1 MGAHRA
7 RQTSTVGKVAGRGA
21 LTAAA
26 ALALTG
32 GTASFAFAAEAPN
45 VDNTTHTLSDVA
57 QRNAEGLQH
66 LSQDHAPTTFK
77 GAEEFVGGHV
87 SAGQHDV
94 NDITSAAVSDL
105 QTAANNNG
113 IPVGSRATDT
123 EQRISGAANQLAGRG
138 HDLTGS
144 LAQRADEA
152 AASHG
157 SSLLSFG
164 GHSADSDDE

>member
-45 VDNTTHTLSDVA
+45 LDNTTHTLSDVA
-57 QRNAEGLQH
+57 QSNAESLRE
-66 LSQDHAPTTFK
+66 LPSTDAPTTVK
-77 GAEEFVGGHV
+77 GAEELVGGHV

-94 NDITSAAVSDL
+94 NRITSAVTSDL
-105 QTAANNNG
+105 QTAANDNG

-123 EQRISGAANQLAGRG
+123 EQELSGAGNRLAGHL
-138 HDLTGS
+138 HDATGS
-144 LAQRADEA
+144 GAHQIDDAI
-152 AASHG
+152 ASHG

-164 GHSADSDDE
+164 GGDSDD

>member
-7 RQTSTVGKVAGRGA
+7 RQTSTAGKVAGRGA

-45 VDNTTHTLSDVA
+45 LDNTTHTLSDVA

-66 LSQDHAPTTFK
+66 LSQDDAPTTFK
-77 GAEEFVGGHV
+77 GGEEFVGGHV
-87 SAGQHDV
+87 SAGQHDLD
-94 NDITSAAVSDL
+94 DITSAVTSDL

-123 EQRISGAANQLAGRG
+123 EQQLSGAGNRLAGHL
-138 HDLTGS
+138 HDATGRA
-144 LAQRADEA
+144 AQQADEA

-157 SSLLSFG
+157 SSLMSFG
-164 GHSADSDDE
+164 HGSDD

>member
-7 RQTSTVGKVAGRGA
+7 RQTSTAGKVAGRGA

-45 VDNTTHTLSDVA
+45 LDNTTHTLSDVA
-57 QRNAEGLQH
+57 QRNAEGVQH
-66 LSQDHAPTTFK
+66 LSQDDAPTTFK

-94 NDITSAAVSDL
+94 NDITSAATSDL

-123 EQRISGAANQLAGRG
+123 EQELSGAGNRLAGHL
-138 HDLTGS
+138 HDASGS

-152 AASHG
+152 ASQG
-157 SSLLSFG
+157 SGMLSF
-164 GHSADSDDE
+164 S

>member
-45 VDNTTHTLSDVA
+45 FDNTSSTLEDVA
-57 QRNAEGLQH
+57 SSNAASLQEAPSTH
-66 LSQDHAPTTFK
+66 VPTTFK
-77 GAEEFVGGHV
+77 GGEEFVGGHV

-94 NDITSAAVSDL
+94 ERVSSALTSDL
-105 QTAANNNG
+105 QTAGNANG
-113 IPVGSRATDT
+113 IPVGSHATDT
-123 EQRISGAANQLAGRG
+123 EQKIAGAADEFSGHVHDASGAAA
-138 HDLTGS
+138 
-144 LAQRADEA
+144 AQADQ
-152 AASHG
+152 AASQG
-157 SSLLSFG
+157 SSMMSF
-164 GHSADSDDE
+164 S